1 MTEPTITQAD
11 KAVTAEI
18 LGYRDWDDATDYRNR
33 GQMDAERDR
42 VLSIVTCA
50 REGAVAELRAAL
62 RTAKDALVR
71 HHQWHAAQTTPD
83 AEFGFI
89 PADEYADSDMYEET
103 VAALALANPLLA
115 DGPVNSAALSQK
127 DTSHDA

>member
-1 MTEPTITQAD
+1 MNDIVERVAITLWHGTDEPDVTWDCVHSRTKMYYRE
-11 KAVTAEI
+11 KARA
-18 LGYRDWDDATDYRNR
+18 
-33 GQMDAERDR
+33 
-42 VLSIVTCA
+42 
-50 REGAVAELRAAL
+50 AVAELRAAL
-62 RTAKDALVR
+62 RTATDALVR